1 MKKIAYL
8 ILLVIF
14 CAVVFIPLAADKGV
28 LRLPFLF
35 TGASPSTLPLPLP
48 WQGELP
54 QVTLHPAGHAGD
66 LAAQPGLQ
74 SGGVYIVRQGDT
86 LGSIAS
92 ASGVGIDD
100 LLAANPGLD
109 DPDRIH
115 AGQAL
120 ALPGRSGFPAAGLPE
135 TGGETAPDVGPSPGG
150 SIAVHVAGLP
160 ANVSAR
166 IGIGL
171 SSTGYL
177 PAGRAVTDETGA
189 LSAVVAIPAEAQP
202 GESAFILITVE
213 DNPPVQAKSERFEI
227 GK

>member
-8 ILLVIF
+8 VLLVIF

-48 WQGELP
+48 WQGEVP
-54 QVTLHPAGHAGD
+54 QVTLHPAGPAGD

-92 ASGVGIDD
+92 QSGVGIED

-135 TGGETAPDVGPSPGG
+135 TGGGGAAPGG
-150 SIAVHVAGLP
+150 SIAVKVAGLP

-177 PAGRAVTDETGA
+177 PAGRAVTDEAGK
-189 LSAVVAIPAEAQP
+189 LSAVVAIPTEAQP

-213 DNPPVQAKSERFEI
+213 DNPPVQAKSKRFEI
-227 GK
+227 GE